1 MEIQRV
7 AIIAAALLLPLNA
20 QDAAAEKLKEI
31 GLKME
36 DCRACL
42 DEAPV
47 EELHRIKKELVT
59 PEAEAL
65 GMEFLTVAE
74 TLRKQKNY
82 YGSTALENTRIGS
95 VIGEATDTL
104 EKDMWDDVPQVIPLP
119 AGGEAGE

>member
-1 MEIQRV
+1 MKIQRL

-20 QDAAAEKLKEI
+20 QDAAAEQLKGI
-31 GLKME
+31 ALKME

-47 EELHRIKKELVT
+47 EELRRIKKELVT
-59 PEAEAL
+59 QEAEAM

-74 TLRKQKNY
+74 ALRKQKNY

-95 VIGEATDTL
+95 VIGEVTDTL
-104 EKDMWDDVPQVIPLP
+104 DKDMWDDVPQVIPLP

>member
-1 MEIQRV
+1 MKIQRL

-20 QDAAAEKLKEI
+20 QDAAAEQLKGI

-42 DEAPV
+42 DEAPI
-47 EELHRIKKELVT
+47 EELHRIKTELVT
-59 PEAEAL
+59 PEVDAL

-74 TLRKQKNY
+74 ALRKQKNY

-95 VIGEATDTL
+95 VIGEVTDTL
-104 EKDMWDDVPQVIPLP
+104 DKDMWDDVPQVIPLP

>member
-1 MEIQRV
+1 MKIQRL

-20 QDAAAEKLKEI
+20 QDAAPEQLKGI

-47 EELHRIKKELVT
+47 EELRRIKKELAT
-59 PEAEAL
+59 PEAEAM

-74 TLRKQKNY
+74 ALRKQKNY

-95 VIGEATDTL
+95 VIGEVTDTL
-104 EKDMWDDVPQVIPLP
+104 DKDMWDDVPQVIPLP